1 MKNKRTQAEI
11 LEDLSPFR
19 SRLFLLALDLG
30 SNLSDQIEVE
40 HTLLQIS
47 QELKE
52 YASAIEVVGSALPT
66 EEPTQ

>member
-52 YASAIEVVGSALPT
+52 YASAIEVVGSAPPT
-66 EEPTQ
+66 EEQEQ